1 MKEKSSYLFSDQ
13 IRTKYGDLVQLV
25 TDRDNSFI
33 FRLEAGK
40 VFQTHLGY
48 IPHDDLKDI
57 LWGSRIQSHL
67 GKVFIVLQ
75 PALDDLIRALPRKTQ
90 ILYPKDIGY
99 IIVTMGIGPGT
110 KIIEAGTGSGGL
122 TTALAYAV
130 GEGGKVVSY
139 DIEEKN
145 IRVAQENLALF
156 GLDNRV
162 TFKIRDIKTGFD
174 EKNFHAIF
182 LDLQNPDEYVAVIRD
197 SLMPGGYF
205 GCFLTTSN
213 QVSNLIT
220 ALKKINFSFIEV
232 SEILHRYYK
241 TSATRFRPV
250 DKMVGHT
257 GYLLFARKSVSI
269 SEMIE

>member
-1 MKEKSSYLFSDQ
+1 MKENTPYLFSDQ
-13 IRTKYGDLVQLV
+13 SHTKYGDLVQLV
-25 TDRDNSFI
+25 TDRDNSFLI
-33 FRLEAGK
+33 RLEEEK
-40 VFQTHLGY
+40 VFQSHHGM
-48 IPHDDLKDI
+48 IPHENLTHI

-99 IIVTMGIGPGT
+99 IIVTMGIGPGI

-122 TTALAYAV
+122 TTALAFVV
-130 GEGGKVVSY
+130 GTEGKVISY

-145 IRVAQENLALF
+145 INLARENLKLF
-156 GLDNRV
+156 GLENRV
-162 TFKIRDIKTGFD
+162 TFKIRDIQKGFD
-174 EKNFHAIF
+174 EVNYHAVF
-182 LDLQNPDEYVAVIRD
+182 LDLENPEEYIATIRN
-197 SLMPGGYF
+197 SLIPGGYF
-205 GCFLTTSN
+205 GCFLPTTN

-220 ALKKINFSFIEV
+220 ALKKENFSFIEV

-241 TSATRFRPV
+241 TSATRLRPA

-257 GYLLFARKSVSI
+257 GYLVFARKAATI
-269 SEMIE
+269 NEMTK